1 MQTTFA
7 LAALASVAYALP
19 QGAPSGLA
27 PSAPSP
33 AGCSQS
39 YNGEFQIT
47 IVNASS
53 VAKREISSRQ
63 ASSTCGQSGFLTA
76 KLSNGEL
83 TDAQGR
89 IGSIVAN
96 YQFQFDGP
104 PAQAGALYT
113 AGFSV
118 CSNGSLALG
127 GSTVFYSCQSG
138 EDPFSNLY
146 DRSWQPAC
154 KPIYIDI
161 IPCGAG
167 GAGGQQSDGQLTA
180 TTSAPAA
187 SQIGDGQPQVTTAVA
202 PPVTQ
207 ITDGQLQGATSA
219 AAPIT
224 QISDGQVQA
233 PTSAP
238 AVSQI
243 SDGQLQ
249 APTVV
254 PTAAPVSQISD
265 GQVQAP
271 TSAPAVSQIS
281 DGQVQAPTTAPAVSQ
296 ISDGQLQAP
305 TAAPTASPVSQISD
319 GQVQAPTTAAPPPA
333 VTQIGDG
340 QLQGPVN
347 ASAPAANNSTPVQVP
362 VSAGNGFNVAGSMAA
377 VMFGLVAVLLL

>member
-27 PSAPSP
+27 PSAASP
-33 AGCSQS
+33 AGCSQN
-39 YNGEFQIT
+39 YDGEFQIT

-63 ASSTCGQSGFLTA
+63 SSTCGQSGFLTA

-127 GSTVFYSCQSG
+127 GSAVFYSCQSG

-154 KPIYIDI
+154 KPIYIDV

-167 GAGGQQSDGQLTA
+167 GTGGQQSDGQLTA
-180 TTSAPAA
+180 TTSVPPV
-187 SQIGDGQPQVTTAVA
+187 SQIGDGQPQATSAVA

-224 QISDGQVQA
+224 QISDGQIQG
-233 PTSAP
+233 PTTAAAP
-238 AVSQI
+238 AVTQI

-249 APTVV
+249 APTVI

-281 DGQVQAPTTAPAVSQ
+281 DGQ
-296 ISDGQLQAP
+296 LQAP
-305 TAAPTASPVSQISD
+305 TVAPTVAPTASPVSQISD
-319 GQVQAPTTAAPPPA
+319 GQVQAPTTAAPPA

-347 ASAPAANNSTPVQVP
+347 ASAPAANTSTPVYVP
-362 VSAGNGFNVAGSMAA
+362 ANAGNGLNVAGSMVA
-377 VMFGLVAVLLL
+377 VVFGLVAVLLL